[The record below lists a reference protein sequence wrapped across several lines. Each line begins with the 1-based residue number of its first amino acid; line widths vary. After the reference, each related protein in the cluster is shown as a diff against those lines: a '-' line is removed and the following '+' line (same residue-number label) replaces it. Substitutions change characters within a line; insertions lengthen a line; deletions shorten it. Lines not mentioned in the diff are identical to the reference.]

1 MTALPAIPTMFWHA
15 MPPELNTSRLMAGAG
30 AAPMLQAAAGWE
42 AFAILLE
49 TQADEL
55 AASLAALTAAWS
67 GSASERAVS
76 ATMPMMLW
84 LRTTAMQAQKRAMQ
98 AVAQANSYSMALAT
112 TPPLVEIEQNHI
124 THAVLEGT
132 NFFGVNAIPIGL
144 NEADYL
150 IRMWDQA
157 AGVMDA
163 YQAETTANTLFEPIL
178 PMTPIVIPGVGEGT
192 AAGAIG
198 QVSAMAPGS
207 AFREAAFAHVGA
219 QATVESAGLMTGN
232 MVSQGNMAATRAEGQ
247 AQQARNAGQQ
257 AGQQNPMQQGAQQ
270 GVQMAT
276 QIGIAAGVD
285 ADPTAAA
292 GQPNGDPADAA
303 VDATAAADD
312 VDVQQHGFRQGSGG
326 PHWGQ
331 PAVQPPTGGW
341 FRGDF
346 RRGVGAR
353 GVGTGRGRTVG
364 AHAADGQP
372 RRQAGHVR
380 HAGDGS
386 WRGCGLQRRWAGTR
400 RRRGRSDRNAGPERQ
415 ERRIQTWTARA
426 IPARLRPR
434 RG

>member
-1 MTALPAIPTMFWHA
+1 
-15 MPPELNTSRLMAGAG
+15 
-30 AAPMLQAAAGWE
+30 
-42 AFAILLE
+42 
-49 TQADEL
+49 
-55 AASLAALTAAWS
+55 
-67 GSASERAVS
+67 
-76 ATMPMMLW
+76 
-84 LRTTAMQAQKRAMQ
+84 MQAQKRAMQ
-98 AVAQANSYSMALAT
+98 AMAQANSYSVALAT

-198 QVSAMAPGS
+198 QVCGD
-207 AFREAAFAHVGA
+207 G
-219 QATVESAGLMTGN
+219 AGLGVPRSGVRPRRRPGHRRVRRADDRQHGQSGQHGRDAGRGPGAAGPERRAAGGPAEPDATGR
-232 MVSQGNMAATRAEGQ
+232 AAGCPD
-247 AQQARNAGQQ
+247 GH
-257 AGQQNPMQQGAQQ
+257 PD
-270 GVQMAT
+270 GV
-276 QIGIAAGVD
+276 AAGVD
-285 ADPTAAA
+285 ADPAAAA
-292 GQPNGDPADAA
+292 GQPDGHPADAA

-326 PHWGQ
+326 PHRGQ
-331 PAVQPPTGGW
+331 PAVQPSTGGW

-386 WRGCGLQRRWAGTR
+386 RRGGRLQRRWAGTR
-400 RRRGRSDRNAGPERQ
+400 RRRRPVRPE
-415 ERRIQTWTARA
+415 
-426 IPARLRPR
+426 
-434 RG
+434 